1 MIQTHFLQIGKKHHE
16 QKSSSSVQYTEH
28 HFCPC
33 IIISVVAIII
43 LRFYFIATCNNPY
56 PMIYGQAISIQ
67 RPSDT
72 NLAPDW
78 VIGGREVTN
87 RSNSFISSSENL

>member
-1 MIQTHFLQIGKKHHE
+1 
-16 QKSSSSVQYTEH
+16 
-28 HFCPC
+28 
-33 IIISVVAIII
+33 
-43 LRFYFIATCNNPY
+43 
-56 PMIYGQAISIQ
+56 MIYGQAISIQ

-87 RSNSFISSSENL
+87 RSNSFISSSENLWLKC